1 MSRSS
6 DRRASRRFPRRRGMT
21 SVCRQ
26 NGERVISRPG
36 SAARSMR
43 TIASSSAGYPK
54 AARNTQVWYL
64 RVSISKQGARQRGA
78 SPRSHRPCR
87 VRAYG
92 LLCALRRIGL
102 LHTLY
107 AKNDLWHDP
116 PKFLEIRAPAHQ
128 CAAHQDRHGRES
140 PHSTN
145 FDLAHTGPTLA
156 ER

>member
-1 MSRSS
+1 VRAIRKQRATPRYGTCAFRSAN
-6 DRRASRRFPRRRGMT
+6 RALASEAHRRG
-21 SVCRQ
+21 R
-26 NGERVISRPG
+26 IDL
-36 SAARSMR
+36 
-43 TIASSSAGYPK
+43 AGFGPMGC
-54 AARNTQVWYL
+54 
-64 RVSISKQGARQRGA
+64 S
-78 SPRSHRPCR
+78 
-87 VRAYG
+87 
-92 LLCALRRIGL
+92 ALRRIGL